1 MAETSSLL
9 NCRTGNRTTS
19 SNLVASAVRVA
30 KTYDGAIAQLVEQR
44 TENPCVPGSIP
55 GGTTKKKRGIA
66 AQQRVIPLFFV
77 SPSYP
82 LSFPSMSTF
91 STASVPARAPR
102 SSNIELL
109 RIVAMLFIMFGHLS
123 REGGLGLPSA
133 DFLHSEP
140 ILGSLGVWFRM
151 INLTG
156 VDIFVLISGYFAI
169 RPRVNSVVSLFFQGV
184 FFSVGMYAFWVLTK
198 QADFSLGE
206 LSMHLKPMKVYWFFG
221 SYVWLVLLAPVLNR
235 YVESATKREFG
246 LFLAV
251 YYFFACGM
259 EWWLSASSELQRGYS
274 VLAFIGLYLLA
285 RYVRLHGGRWCELA
299 PRYDL
304 LIFLGSTALSALLA
318 LVLFWGM
325 GRPLVADDAL
335 VDRLV
340 SYTSPLCI
348 VASLSLLLFFSK
360 IKLGHVRWINWL
372 AASSFSVY
380 LLHEEYLTRDRYGAL
395 ANCIGQHYAVLVAI
409 LLLVALVLG
418 VYLAATFIDQ
428 VRQLLWRRLFS
439 PLLDRIEGA
448 LSNRLNS

>member
-1 MAETSSLL
+1 M
-9 NCRTGNRTTS
+9 
-19 SNLVASAVRVA
+19 
-30 KTYDGAIAQLVEQR
+30 VEQR

-66 AQQRVIPLFFV
+66 TQQRVIPLFLF
-77 SPSYP
+77 SLYP
-82 LSFPSMSTF
+82 LSFSSMSTS
-91 STASVPARAPR
+91 STTSALARAQR

-109 RIVAMLFIMFGHLS
+109 RIVAMLFIMFLHLN
-123 REGGLGLPSA
+123 RENAGLPSA
-133 DFLHSEP
+133 TVLGEQP
-140 ILGSLGVWFRM
+140 IYAMLWSWIRM

-169 RPRVNSVVSLFFQGV
+169 RPRVNSVVSLFFQGI
-184 FFSVGMYAFWVLTK
+184 FYSVGMYAFWVLTK

-259 EWWLSASSELQRGYS
+259 EWWMSASSELQRGYS

-318 LVLFWGM
+318 LALFWGM
-325 GRPLVADDAL
+325 GRPLVGDDPL

-360 IKLGHVRWINWL
+360 IKLGHIRWINWL

-380 LLHEEYLTRDRYGAL
+380 LLHEEYLTRDHYGAL
-395 ANCIGQHYAVLVAI
+395 ANYIGDHYAKPVS
-409 LLLVALVLG
+409 LLLLMALVLG
-418 VYLAATFIDQ
+418 VYLATTLIDQ
-428 VRQLLWRRLFS
+428 VRKQVWKLLLAPVIGWIESALVGRLK
-439 PLLDRIEGA
+439 
-448 LSNRLNS
+448 

>member
-1 MAETSSLL
+1 
-9 NCRTGNRTTS
+9 
-19 SNLVASAVRVA
+19 
-30 KTYDGAIAQLVEQR
+30 
-44 TENPCVPGSIP
+44 
-55 GGTTKKKRGIA
+55 
-66 AQQRVIPLFFV
+66 
-77 SPSYP
+77 
-82 LSFPSMSTF
+82 MSTS
-91 STASVPARAPR
+91 STASAPARAPR

-109 RIVAMLFIMFGHLS
+109 RIVAMLFIMFLHLN
-123 REGGLGLPSA
+123 RENAGLPSITII
-133 DFLHSEP
+133 EEQP
-140 ILGSLGVWFRM
+140 IYAVLWSWLRM

-156 VDIFVLISGYFAI
+156 VDVFILISGYFAI
-169 RPRVNSVVSLFFQGV
+169 RPRVSSVVSLFFQGI
-184 FFSVGMYAFWVLTK
+184 FYSVGMYAFWVLTK
-198 QADFSLGE
+198 QTDFSLGE
-206 LSMHLKPMKVYWFFG
+206 LSMHFKPMKVYWFFG

-246 LFLAV
+246 LFLVV

-259 EWWLSASSELQRGYS
+259 EWWMSASSELQRGYS

-325 GRPLVADDAL
+325 GRPLVGDDAL

-380 LLHEEYLTRDRYGAL
+380 LLHEEYLTRDHYGAL
-395 ANCIGQHYAVLVAI
+395 ANYIGDHYAKPVS
-409 LLLVALVLG
+409 LLLLMALVLG
-418 VYLAATFIDQ
+418 VYLATTLIDQ
-428 VRQLLWRRLFS
+428 VRKQVWKLLLAPVIGWIESGLAGRLK
-439 PLLDRIEGA
+439 L
-448 LSNRLNS
+448 

>member
-1 MAETSSLL
+1 
-9 NCRTGNRTTS
+9 
-19 SNLVASAVRVA
+19 
-30 KTYDGAIAQLVEQR
+30 
-44 TENPCVPGSIP
+44 
-55 GGTTKKKRGIA
+55 
-66 AQQRVIPLFFV
+66 
-77 SPSYP
+77 
-82 LSFPSMSTF
+82 MSTS
-91 STASVPARAPR
+91 STASAPARAPR

-123 REGGLGLPSA
+123 REGGAGLPSA

-140 ILGSLGVWFRM
+140 VLGGLGVWFRM
-151 INLTG
+151 MNLTG

-169 RPRVNSVVSLFFQGV
+169 RPRVNSVVSLFYQGI
-184 FFSVGMYAFWVLTK
+184 FYSVGMYAFWVLTK

-251 YYFFACGM
+251 YYFFVCGM
-259 EWWLSASSELQRGYS
+259 EWWMSASSELQRGYS

-325 GRPLVADDAL
+325 GRPLVGDDAL

-395 ANCIGQHYAVLVAI
+395 ANYIGQHYAVLVAI

-418 VYLAATFIDQ
+418 VYLAATLIDQ

-439 PLLDRIEGA
+439 PPLDRIEGA
-448 LSNRLNS
+448 LLNRLNS